1 MPESVTLSSAEQAT
15 WAAFYAM
22 SRRLD
27 RALDVQLQRDYGL
40 SASEYEVLLAINLS
54 PERQL
59 RVTAI
64 ALAIGW
70 EKSRVSHLVTRMEKR
85 GLVTKT
91 ECPSDARGSW
101 IGLTTSGRRSV
112 LGAIRG
118 HTEAVRRYFFDML
131 TPADAAAIES
141 LSGRVVDAIGC
152 GHDEDAA

>member
-1 MPESVTLSSAEQAT
+1 MPEPVTLSSSEQET

-22 SRRLD
+22 GRRLD
-27 RALDVQLQRDYGL
+27 RALDMQLQRDYGL

-85 GLVTKT
+85 GLLTRT

-112 LGAIRG
+112 LAAIRG
-118 HTEAVRRYFFDML
+118 HTRAVRQYFLDL
-131 TPADAAAIES
+131 LSPEDAAAIES
-141 LSGRVVDAIGC
+141 LSGRVISAIGC
-152 GHDEDAA
+152 GHDEDVA